1 MKVSDNQNNTTQTT
15 AKGVLVDNPTKATEL
30 TADGVVT
37 TDKKDKSTR
46 TTADGMVVTSGMGN
60 EKVTTTV
67 SSNGVAITTP
77 PAGQG
82 SPKDG
87 TGAVTL
93 TKDGLDNGGNKVVNM
108 ASGYAEGEDI
118 NNIADNS
125 SSLTNGANIGDL
137 KKGIDGLKKAGLDFA
152 GDKGEFHRDLG
163 QKVTVKGGVTDESK
177 LSTANNIGVIS
188 DNNGSLNVRLAK
200 DITGINSI
208 TTMDNSGHTTVTN
221 G

>member
-1 MKVSDNQNNTTQTT
+1 
-15 AKGVLVDNPTKATEL
+15 
-30 TADGVVT
+30 
-37 TDKKDKSTR
+37 
-46 TTADGMVVTSGMGN
+46 MVVTSGMGGT
-60 EKVTTTV
+60 KVTTTV
-67 SSNGVAITTP
+67 SSNGIAITTP

-93 TKDGLDNGGNKVVNM
+93 TKDGLNNGGNKVVNM
-108 ASGYAEGEDI
+108 ASGYGEGEDI

-221 G
+221 GNGITIKNNGGGSVSLTSSGLNNGGNKITNVAPGEISSTSNL